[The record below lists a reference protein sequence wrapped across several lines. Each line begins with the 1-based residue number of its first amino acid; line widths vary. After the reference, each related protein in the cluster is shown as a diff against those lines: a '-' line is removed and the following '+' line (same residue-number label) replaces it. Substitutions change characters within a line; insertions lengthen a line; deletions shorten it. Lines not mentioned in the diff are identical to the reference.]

1 MRLLSFL
8 LLTTIVSCAQTRGPA
23 SLNGQPVAYDSM
35 ALGNVRATAVKSSD
49 AQDVCFDITLVMKN
63 VSQKEASP
71 SNWTVAWVDQDSK
84 YHLLNLNQRDPAS
97 APQGGQKIAPYG
109 AYEEWSN
116 TFRTCAPK
124 ARLGDVK
131 SLILTPK
138 ELTYKENEGL
148 KLEWN

>member
-8 LLTTIVSCAQTRGPA
+8 LLATFMSCAHNRGPA
-23 SLNGQPVAYDSM
+23 SVNGQQVASDSV
-35 ALGNVRATAVKSSD
+35 ALGNVRATAVKSIN

-63 VSQKEASP
+63 VPQKEASP
-71 SNWTVAWVDQDSK
+71 SNWTVAWVDQESK

-97 APQGGQKIAPYG
+97 DPQGGQKIAPYG
-109 AYEEWSN
+109 TYEEWTN
-116 TFRTCAPK
+116 NFRTCAPK
-124 ARLGDVK
+124 AKLGDVK

>member
-8 LLTTIVSCAQTRGPA
+8 LLATLISCSQTRVPA
-23 SLNGQPVAYDSM
+23 SLNDQTVAYDSM
-35 ALGNVRATAVKSSD
+35 ALGNVRATAVKSLE

-63 VSQKEASP
+63 VPQKKASP

-97 APQGGQKIAPYG
+97 TPKGGQKIAPYG
-109 AYEEWSN
+109 TYQEWTN
-116 TFRTCAPK
+116 TFRTCASK
-124 ARLGDVK
+124 AKLKDVK
-131 SLILTPK
+131 SLVLTPK
-138 ELTYKENEGL
+138 ELIYKEHEGL